1 MWRDRSKVRIRRR
14 PGFRRWAK
22 VGRATAELPFPRNA
36 GIGIGADYRWSIF
49 DFLTALRGIARTLSR
64 VPRTLSPMLIKHR
77 LSSLAIASFSKKYIY
92 IYIKIYLS
100 FFLSISWKTRDVET
114 NLRRNDL
121 ECSLFFFSSS
131 SFSFNSIYSVKIANR
146 EVERELVIS
155 FGEVVFVQTREGSLK
170 VIGFI
175 KRAHNVHFL

>member
-92 IYIKIYLS
+92 IYINLS
-100 FFLSISWKTRDVET
+100 FFLSIYFVKMKGRRDELATEWFRV
-114 NLRRNDL
+114 LAI
-121 ECSLFFFSSS
+121 FFFFS
-131 SFSFNSIYSVKIANR
+131 SFSFNSIYSVKITNR
-146 EVERELVIS
+146 EIERELVIS